1 MPSEVSR
8 VISPMPQN
16 TENAHFRAPD
26 LKSYPHEPISYLSH
40 LEQMTAC
47 ISDTSIRSFA
57 GATSGVASSVI
68 ICPLD
73 VAKTKLQGRG
83 GLQLW
88 TLDPVRTRRSFQE
101 RGLIGT
107 GRAMWH
113 QGGLA
118 GMYQGLGPTMLAN
131 LPRGA
136 IYFTVYHKILDS
148 LKERYGQQH
157 IWVSSSV
164 SAVAGGTCSILLT
177 NPLWVIR
184 TRLMSQTSNPIKNA
198 PREYKSVIDAIRKM
212 VCREGVASLYSG
224 LTPALLGV
232 THLAVQFPLYEQFKM
247 YLTGSELGNWHEDQG
262 WLQVLGIL
270 TASSTSKACATV
282 VTYPHEVIRTRLQTQ
297 RKIYPLTPVASAIP
311 INNGRLP
318 VRGSVSRK
326 GKSYNG
332 GTSGEKFPHLYR
344 GIMSTLA
351 RIFQEEGWRALYSG
365 MGASLLGAIPASV
378 TTMLVYE
385 IVVRMVKKLRAAG
398 SRKLQLQDTVKVDG
412 NLQPKTT

>member
-1 MPSEVSR
+1 MPRKYRESSLPCPKTPK
-8 VISPMPQN
+8 IPKMP
-16 TENAHFRAPD
+16 TFRAPD
-26 LKSYPHEPISYLSH
+26 LESYPHEPISYLSH

-148 LKERYGQQH
+148 LKERYG
-157 IWVSSSV
+157 
-164 SAVAGGTCSILLT
+164 
-177 NPLWVIR
+177 
-184 TRLMSQTSNPIKNA
+184 
-198 PREYKSVIDAIRKM
+198 KS
-212 VCREGVASLYSG
+212 
-224 LTPALLGV
+224 
-232 THLAVQFPLYEQFKM
+232 F
-247 YLTGSELGNWHEDQG
+247 
-262 WLQVLGIL
+262 
-270 TASSTSKACATV
+270 
-282 VTYPHEVIRTRLQTQ
+282 
-297 RKIYPLTPVASAIP
+297 
-311 INNGRLP
+311 
-318 VRGSVSRK
+318 SRC
-326 GKSYNG
+326 N
-332 GTSGEKFPHLYR
+332 L
-344 GIMSTLA
+344 
-351 RIFQEEGWRALYSG
+351 
-365 MGASLLGAIPASV
+365 
-378 TTMLVYE
+378 
-385 IVVRMVKKLRAAG
+385 
-398 SRKLQLQDTVKVDG
+398 SR
-412 NLQPKTT
+412 